1 MPPEAPHRVRVTID
15 RLLAESGMTVA
26 ELADR
31 VGVTPANL
39 TILKNNRARAIR
51 FSTLTALCDVLGC
64 TPGDI
69 LTITPAPRPNDAAAP
84 TEPGRQPARP

>member
-15 RLLAESGMTVA
+15 RHLAESGMTVA

-39 TILKNNRARAIR
+39 TILKNNRARAVR

-64 TPGDI
+64 TPGD
-69 LTITPAPRPNDAAAP
+69 LLDVSPPRQDQDQDRDRDR
-84 TEPGRQPARP
+84 EC

>member
-64 TPGDI
+64 APGD
-69 LTITPAPRPNDAAAP
+69 LLAVDPAPHEAS
-84 TEPGRQPARP
+84 PARPI